1 MVAMAKSSTK
11 SKPARA
17 DKRRANAQ
25 KGSAAK
31 NAAKRD
37 ASRKASRARIGRTVL
52 ITALLLAIAF
62 TGFMLWKS
70 LQAPPTDVL
79 VTVNDDSITT
89 NDLAFQY
96 NLLPQSYRDT
106 FTKDQVLE
114 QIIDEQLVV
123 QAAKRDG
130 MTVSQQT
137 VHERI
142 QEIIQGSGITIQ
154 ELEENL
160 ATHNM
165 TQETFERLIERQL
178 LIDAYTELVIV
189 PANID
194 DAIARVAYD
203 ASKSSFAVPE
213 QVTVRHVLIAAQR
226 TDAAVLAKRIYDDAV
241 AGKDFCALV
250 LNASDDRGSRETCG
264 QYTFPRGFMVKEF
277 EDASFAMKDGEF
289 RMVQTQFGYHIIKRM
304 NATPAGFKP
313 FEEVRDSIIEDLRSA
328 DRSEQYRD
336 LVAGL
341 RAKATIKYANGTVL
355 LPRQA
360 PSLSPAE
367 TASENK
373 DVLDTAPIDDVA
385 KVPVEEPARETAPE
399 VVVLPPTTDE
409 NTDAE
414 ETLDEEILT
423 SPPAT
428 DTAKLLSCIAN
439 HAVLY
444 GTTWNSD
451 TADARQLFARSDI
464 ELEFVACDNDAELCK
479 AKGIVGYPTW
489 VVDDAIYP
497 GRMTVDALRN
507 AANC

>member
-1 MVAMAKSSTK
+1 
-11 SKPARA
+11 
-17 DKRRANAQ
+17 
-25 KGSAAK
+25 
-31 NAAKRD
+31 
-37 ASRKASRARIGRTVL
+37 VL
-52 ITALLLAIAF
+52 IAVLLVAIAF

-70 LQAPPTDVL
+70 LQTSPTDVL
-79 VTVNDDSITT
+79 VTVNEDPITT
-89 NDLAFQY
+89 TDLAFQY

-123 QAAKRDG
+123 QAAKREG
-130 MTVSQQT
+130 MVISQQV

-142 QEIIQGSGITIQ
+142 QEIIRSSGITIQ

-178 LIDAYTELVIV
+178 LIESYTEAVII
-189 PANID
+189 PTNID
-194 DAIARVAYD
+194 DAIARAAYD

-226 TDAAVLAKRIYDDAV
+226 TDAAVLAKRIYDGAV
-241 AGKDFCALV
+241 AGDDFCALV

-304 NATPAGFKP
+304 NATPAGVKP
-313 FEEVRDSIIEDLRSA
+313 FEEVRDGIIEDLRSS
-328 DRSEQYRD
+328 DRSAQYRE

-341 RAKATIKYANGTVL
+341 RAKATIHYANGTVL

-367 TASENK
+367 TKAEN
-373 DVLDTAPIDDVA
+373 VPDTTPIDDVA
-385 KVPVEEPARETAPE
+385 KAPIEEPIRETVPE
-399 VVVLPPTTDE
+399 VVVLPPAIDE
-409 NTDAE
+409 TAGAE
-414 ETLDEEILT
+414 ETLEDDAPA

-428 DTAKLLSCIAN
+428 DTAKLLSCIASR
-439 HAVLY
+439 AVLY

-464 ELEFVACDNDAELCK
+464 ELEFVACDKDAELCK

-489 VVDDAIYP
+489 VVNDDVYP

-507 AANC
+507 AAGC

>member
-1 MVAMAKSSTK
+1 
-11 SKPARA
+11 
-17 DKRRANAQ
+17 
-25 KGSAAK
+25 
-31 NAAKRD
+31 
-37 ASRKASRARIGRTVL
+37 
-52 ITALLLAIAF
+52 
-62 TGFMLWKS
+62 MLWKS
-70 LQAPPTDVL
+70 LQQPSTDVL
-79 VTVNDDSITT
+79 VTVNEDPITT
-89 NDLAFQY
+89 KDLAFQY

-106 FTKDQVLE
+106 FTKEQVLE

-123 QAAKRDG
+123 QAARRESMD
-130 MTVSQQT
+130 VSQQT

-142 QEIIQGSGITIQ
+142 QEIIKDSGITIQ

-178 LIDAYTELVIV
+178 LIDAYTEAVII

-194 DAIARVAYD
+194 DAIARAAYD

-241 AGKDFCALV
+241 AGRDFCALV

-289 RMVQTQFGYHIIKRM
+289 RMVQTQFGYHIIKRL
-304 NATPAGFKP
+304 NITPAGFKP
-313 FEEVRDSIIEDLRSA
+313 FEEVRESIIEDLRAA
-328 DRSEQYRD
+328 DRSAQYRE
-336 LVAGL
+336 LIAGL

-360 PSLSPAE
+360 PSLAPAE
-367 TASENK
+367 TEAESS
-373 DVLDTAPIDDVA
+373 DAPDTTPIDDVA
-385 KVPVEEPARETAPE
+385 KAPVENPADETAPQ
-399 VVVLPPTTDE
+399 VVVLPPATDG
-409 NTDAE
+409 NTDKNADPE
-414 ETLDEEILT
+414 ATLEGDAPA

-464 ELEFVACDNDAELCK
+464 KLEFVACDKDAELCK

-489 VVDDAIYP
+489 IVNDAIYP